1 MRCVAYSVAERYD
14 LKKLTASLVR
24 RKITFN
30 SFKEVLHL
38 PKYKDCK
45 DVFVFNYGC
54 LVLWG
59 IEDEDDSLLIKS
71 LSAFEKNP
79 LREPIQDSCKYSVSQ
94 TSAPSMKEDLIRL
107 SSSDPLE
114 KLAFSYGLS
123 QSTKLIEFENVLETT
138 ILRTEKVPKDLA
150 EKGRIYLS
158 RRQIA
163 KETGKIF
170 IVRNSINLHS
180 EILDTPDFFWDHP
193 KLEPLYKMSIQ
204 DLEVKPRVELLN
216 KRLEMIQ
223 ELYAILTTESQH
235 RHSSFLEW
243 VIILLITVEV
253 IIALSRDILG
263 VLHH

>member
-1 MRCVAYSVAERYD
+1 MRCVAYSIADRYD
-14 LKKLTASLVR
+14 LKKLAASLSR
-24 RKITFN
+24 RKVSFT
-30 SFKEVLHL
+30 SFKEALYL

-59 IEDEDDSLLIKS
+59 IEEEDDSLLIKS
-71 LSAFEKNP
+71 LAAFEKRP
-79 LREPIQDSCKYSVSQ
+79 LNEPIKDSCSYSINQSK
-94 TSAPSMKEDLIRL
+94 APFMKEDMVYL
-107 SSSDPLE
+107 SSADPLE
-114 KLAFSYGLS
+114 KLAFSYGMS
-123 QSTKLIEFENVLETT
+123 QSTKLIGFENILETT
-138 ILRTEKVPKDLA
+138 ISRTEKVPRDLA

-163 KETGKIF
+163 KETGRIF

-180 EILDTPDFFWDHP
+180 EILDTPDFFWEHP
-193 KLEPLYKMSIQ
+193 KLEPLYKISIQ

-243 VIILLITVEV
+243 VIIILISVEV
-253 IIALSRDILG
+253 FIALSKDILG
-263 VLHH
+263 ILHH